1 MYKYHII
8 SNNINGDKMKIKD
21 IMTKDIIT
29 GKTNDTVLD
38 ISKKMKDNDIG
49 FIPILDKEDVVGVVT
64 DRDIVINVL
73 SNNGKNTD
81 LIKDYMTKN
90 VIDIDI
96 NSNFKNTI
104 NKMKDYK
111 IKRIIVSDKGKMV
124 GIISISD
131 FVNSDIENNDI
142 LNSIKHIWQIKR
154 NDDNKKTEID
164 EFYL

>member
-1 MYKYHII
+1 MYKYPII
-8 SNNINGDKMKIKD
+8 SNNLNGDNMKLKHLI
-21 IMTKDIIT
+21 TTDIIT
-29 GKTNDTVLD
+29 SKTNDTVLD

-73 SNNGKNTD
+73 SNNGKSTD

-90 VIDIDI
+90 VIDIDV
-96 NSNFKNTI
+96 NSDLKTTI
-104 NKMKDYK
+104 NKMKDNK
-111 IKRIIVSDKGKMV
+111 IKRIIVSDKGKMI

-142 LNSIKHIWQIKR
+142 LNS
-154 NDDNKKTEID
+154 
-164 EFYL
+164 